1 MSAVPDAWRSV
12 LDELFDGMARA
23 VADLEA
29 AALDWTPTAPDTN
42 SIAAMVTHTCGSIDS
57 WLARAIPEPLE
68 RDRDAEFRA
77 SATSAELGARV
88 ERCRA
93 DTHRRLALLATVDP
107 STIRAVRRL
116 SRNEDMEVTVA
127 WCVEHAIAHAG
138 EHWGQIQLTRQ
149 LLPAR

>member
-1 MSAVPDAWRSV
+1 MSAVADGWRSAF
-12 LDELFDGMARA
+12 DELFDGMARV

-29 AALDWTPTAPDTN
+29 AALDWTPSAPDTN

-77 SATSAELGARV
+77 SATGAELVARI

-93 DTHRRLALLATVDP
+93 DTHRRLATLATLDP
-107 STIRAVRRL
+107 STVRAVRRL
-116 SRNEDMEVTVA
+116 SRNEDVEVTVA
-127 WCVEHAIAHAG
+127 WCVEHAIVHAG

-149 LLPAR
+149 LFPTQ